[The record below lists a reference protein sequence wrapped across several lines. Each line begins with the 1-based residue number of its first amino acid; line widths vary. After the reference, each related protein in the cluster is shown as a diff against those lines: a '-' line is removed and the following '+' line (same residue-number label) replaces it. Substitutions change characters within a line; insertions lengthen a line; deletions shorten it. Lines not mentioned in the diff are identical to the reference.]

1 MRGLPFIIYRVEFMN
16 LDDVTDEHLNKIGLS
31 RDEWI
36 ARWDECNPKHQ
47 VDTNPAIMLL
57 WLELGWV

>member
-1 MRGLPFIIYRVEFMN
+1 MN